1 MTGSA
6 DKSKARSFRHRLT
19 WSLGVA
25 LGAALALLAVAILA
39 SAYAAMNHNARS
51 VLHAEALNIEAQI
64 IRDPAALDL
73 DAYSW
78 DEPHHR
84 YADRHIDPYF
94 IQVFDVEGRMLRA
107 SANVARL
114 AAVYPDRLLPATQ
127 DHSTLSRLRTFQAGE
142 ERLYYTS
149 TPLRTTSGAP
159 LGYLQV
165 ARFEPGI
172 VQSMGRLTMIV
183 GIGWVALMAS
193 LLAVVWGVGGRVVE
207 PLEAMTRDASTLSPQ
222 RLAQRVEIPDAADRE
237 TAELGAALNGALD
250 GLESAFTEMKRFTA
264 DAAHELQTP
273 LTVLLGHIEVALRRE
288 RDPAAYRDTLRL
300 LEREVQE
307 MVHTVR
313 GLLSLARLDAAP
325 LQNEPVNLSEIA
337 VEEAQAA
344 RQRAAENGVSLVTDV
359 APGLHVVGHA
369 SLIREVVRNLVDN
382 AVKYTQSGEIQV
394 VARGSNGDVALIVR
408 DTGSGIDPAHLS
420 LVTRRFWR
428 SDSVQHIPGS
438 GLGLALVDQFARH
451 HGGRLDVSSTPGI
464 GTTVQVTV
472 PSAVGGNG
480 TPAP

>member
-1 MTGSA
+1 MKGNNF
-6 DKSKARSFRHRLT
+6 KSQPRPFRHRLT
-19 WSLGVA
+19 LSLGLA
-25 LGAALALLAVAILA
+25 LGAALALLAVAVLA
-39 SAYAAMNHNARS
+39 SAYGAMNHNART
-51 VLHAEALNIEAQI
+51 VLQAEALNIEAQI
-64 IRDPAALDL
+64 VLEPAGLDL

-94 IQVFDVEGRMLRA
+94 IQVFDIDGRMLRA

-127 DHSTLSRLRTFQAGE
+127 DDRSLSRLRRFHAGE
-142 ERLYYTS
+142 ETMYY
-149 TPLRTTSGAP
+149 RTTSLQSSEGTQ

-172 VQSMGRLTMIV
+172 LHSLGRLSVIV
-183 GIGWVALMAS
+183 GVGWIALMAS
-193 LLAVVWGVGGRVVE
+193 LLTLVWAVGGRVVE

-222 RLAQRVEIPDAADRE
+222 HLAQRVTIPDAADKE

-250 GLESAFTEMKRFTA
+250 GLESAFTEMRRFTA

-300 LEREVQE
+300 LAHEVQE

-313 GLLSLARLDAAP
+313 GLLSLARLDATP
-325 LQNEPVNLSEIA
+325 LQSEPVDLSEIA
-337 VEEAQAA
+337 VEVAQASQ
-344 RQRAAENGVSLVTDV
+344 RRAAENGISLSTKIE
-359 APGLHVVGHA
+359 PGLHIVGHA

-382 AVKYTQSGEIQV
+382 AVKYTSRGEINV
-394 VARGSNGDVALIVR
+394 VARRSNGNVELIIR
-408 DTGSGIDPAHLS
+408 DTGSGIDPAHLP

-451 HGGRLDVSSTPGI
+451 HGGRLDVSSTPGV

-472 PSAVGGNG
+472 PSAGSTNG
-480 TPAP
+480 TPTP

>member
-1 MTGSA
+1 MNGSA
-6 DKSKARSFRHRLT
+6 IKSQGRTFRHRLT
-19 WSLGVA
+19 LSLGLA

-51 VLHAEALNIEAQI
+51 VLEAEALNIGAQI
-64 IRDPAALDL
+64 VREPAALDL

-78 DEPHHR
+78 NEPHHR

-107 SANVARL
+107 SANVNRL
-114 AAVYPDRLLPATQ
+114 ASVYPDRLLPATRTRG
-127 DHSTLSRLRTFQAGE
+127 SLSRLRTFQAGE
-142 ERLYYTS
+142 DRLYYSS
-149 TPLRTTSGAP
+149 TPLRSAAGAV

-172 VQSMGRLTMIV
+172 PQSIGRLAVIV
-183 GIGWVALMAS
+183 SIGWITLMAS
-193 LLAVVWGVGGRVVE
+193 LLALVWAVGGRIVE
-207 PLEAMTRDASTLSPQ
+207 PLEDMTRDASTLSPQ
-222 RLAQRVEIPDAADRE
+222 HLSQRVNIPAAADRE

-250 GLESAFTEMKRFTA
+250 GLERAFTEMKRFTA

-300 LEREVQE
+300 LEHEVQE

-313 GLLSLARLDAAP
+313 GLLSLARLDATP
-325 LQNEPVNLSEIA
+325 LQSEPVNLSEIA
-337 VEEAQAA
+337 VEEAQSA
-344 RQRAAENGVSLVTDV
+344 RQRAVENGVSLTTDV
-359 APGLHVVGHA
+359 QPDLHVVGHA

-382 AVKYTQSGEIQV
+382 AVKYTEDGDIQV
-394 VARGSNGDVALIVR
+394 VARGSNGNVELIVR
-408 DTGSGIDPAHLS
+408 DTGSGIDPEHLP

-451 HGGRLDVSSTPGI
+451 HGGRLDVSSTPGV

-472 PSAVGGNG
+472 PHVEATNG
-480 TPAP
+480 TPLS